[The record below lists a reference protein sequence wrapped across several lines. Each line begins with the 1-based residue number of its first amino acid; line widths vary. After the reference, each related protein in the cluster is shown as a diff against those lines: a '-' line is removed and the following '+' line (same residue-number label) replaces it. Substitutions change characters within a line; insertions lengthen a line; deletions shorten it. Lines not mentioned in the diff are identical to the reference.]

1 MFAGVR
7 MKKNPLALPWLV
19 LLLVSTACSRNDV
32 APGNASTAPSP
43 GVLLPAAAPV
53 PNPDL
58 VAPIPPDRVSVVPT
72 LLHGPR
78 DLTNDG
84 FLAGSKFQNRGEDI
98 PSTRG
103 PGFQLQMP
111 IP

>member
-1 MFAGVR
+1 MQVDEQ
-7 MKKNPLALPWLV
+7 LAEWPEQAERATEWF
-19 LLLVSTACSRNDV
+19 
-32 APGNASTAPSP
+32 SP
-43 GVLLPAAAPV
+43 QEAAAPV

-58 VAPIPPDRVSVVPT
+58 GTPIPPDRVSVVPT

-78 DLTNDG
+78 DFTNDG
-84 FLAGSKFQNRGEDI
+84 FLPGSKFQNRGEDI